1 MIGKT
6 KYMEGSII
14 FVEAANKLIPVFAVY
29 HSSKRCY
36 PIVPGYASTIYKDM
50 GQTLEYVTLVFDM
63 WMLCPAVRYVAL
75 SRVSSLDNVVT
86 LLRLRKSHFIKIEH

>member
-6 KYMEGSII
+6 KYMEGNII
-14 FVEAANKLIPVFAVY
+14 FVEATNKLIPVFAVY
-29 HSSKRCY
+29 HNSKRYY

-50 GQTLEYVTLVFDM
+50 GQTLEYVTLVSDM
-63 WMLCPAVRYVAL
+63 RMLSPAVGYVAL

-86 LLRLRKSHFIKIEH
+86 LLRLRKPHFINIEH